1 MASLERTY
9 VVPLRKEYQ
18 KVATYKRT
26 KKATKAVKE
35 FVVRHMKA
43 VDFNAV
49 KILNE
54 LNVELWKHGIR
65 NPPHKIKIVCRRDDK
80 GVVMVQLFG
89 QAFPEAPKAEEKKG
103 AAAKLAEKV
112 GAAAGK
118 VGSAVVDKVKAKDEH
133 EGHDHAHDHAGHD
146 HGDHKHEEPKK
157 EEKKPKAPVPKP
169 APGHT
174 PPQNQPTPVR
184 KNPEQKR

>member
-9 VVPLRKEYQ
+9 TVPLRREYQ

-35 FVVRHMKA
+35 FVIRHMKA
-43 VDFNAV
+43 ADFNAV

-54 LNVELWKHGIR
+54 LNEHLWLHGIR
-65 NPPHKIKIVCRRDDK
+65 NPPHKVKIVCRRDDK
-80 GVVMVQLFG
+80 GIVMVQLFG
-89 QAFPEAPKAEEKKG
+89 KSFPEAPKEPEKKG
-103 AAAKLAEKV
+103 TAAKLAEKV

-118 VGSAVVDKVKAKDEH
+118 VGSVVADKIKAKDEH
-133 EGHDHAHDHAGHD
+133 EGHDHAGHDHA
-146 HGDHKHEEPKK
+146 EPKK
-157 EEKKPKAPVPKP
+157 EEKKPKPPVPKP
-169 APGHT
+169 APGHV
-174 PPQNQPTPVR
+174 PAQPQPTPVR